1 MKTTALFAAAAAAIG
16 PWAFGAEESTHSLTD
31 FSIGEIV
38 SGSPVKLEDLGGKV
52 VALEFWGLQ

>member
-1 MKTTALFAAAAAAIG
+1 MKTTALFAAAVAAIA
-16 PWAFGAEESTHSLTD
+16 PWSYGQEESTYSLTD

-38 SGSPVKLEDLGGKV
+38 SGSPVKLDELGGKV